1 MLPPVLAGAPA
12 ALLRLPLLVDLVEDG
27 QGGRAQLGTGPR
39 PAQLPAARTGVAQL
53 EPSRGTVACR
63 DTEGQ
68 YGGTVGT
75 QWWLVGYEMHRNSNV
90 YL

>member
-27 QGGRAQLGTGPR
+27 QGGRAQLGTGPG
-39 PAQLPAARTGVAQL
+39 PAQLPAARAGVAQL

-63 DTEGQ
+63 E
-68 YGGTVGT
+68 Y
-75 QWWLVGYEMHRNSNV
+75 
-90 YL
+90 